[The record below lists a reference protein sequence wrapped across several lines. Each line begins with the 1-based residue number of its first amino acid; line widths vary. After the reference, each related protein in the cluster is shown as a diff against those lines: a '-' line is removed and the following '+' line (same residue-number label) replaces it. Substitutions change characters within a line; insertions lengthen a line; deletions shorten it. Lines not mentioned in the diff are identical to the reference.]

1 MTYSA
6 YYAVKIVNFVLCNKM
21 IIIFVNELILM
32 IDDKWVASVL
42 MPKNFPLIGFS
53 LNVHLYAFWQKVK
66 SLGLALNT
74 I

>member
-6 YYAVKIVNFVLCNKM
+6 YYAVEIVNFVLCNKM

-42 MPKNFPLIGFS
+42 MLRNFPLIGFS